1 MATAPT
7 IRLRFRPFAGQRVV
21 EFSQTQKQNCRTFQ
35 GLSIGVY
42 LVEIRWKTN
51 ELSALFDGALSW
63 IRVEFNFNN
72 SPLFTFNQMR
82 LTNNFNIHRAKLWWI
97 VNRSTSRSPT
107 SFAFVTSMAIT
118 PVDSINFIFFFVPDE
133 NSAIFFFQWN
143 QQQDKTFGRPQMS
156 QWRARAL
163 KRNQTCKQRGGQN
176 RIVSFKEVFPSY
188 KIIIKWKEKGQPSS
202 VEIGLHYSRSAW

>member
-21 EFSQTQKQNCRTFQ
+21 EFSQTQKQNCRAFQ

-42 LVEIRWKTN
+42 LVEIRWKTI

-118 PVDSINFIFFFVPDE
+118 PVDSINFIFFFLFPTKIPPFFSFNE
-133 NSAIFFFQWN
+133 INS
-143 QQQDKTFGRPQMS
+143 KTKLLAGHKCHSDVQ
-156 QWRARAL
+156 
-163 KRNQTCKQRGGQN
+163 G
-176 RIVSFKEVFPSY
+176 
-188 KIIIKWKEKGQPSS
+188 
-202 VEIGLHYSRSAW
+202 H

>member
-1 MATAPT
+1 MDS
-7 IRLRFRPFAGQRVV
+7 
-21 EFSQTQKQNCRTFQ
+21 E
-35 GLSIGVY
+35 
-42 LVEIRWKTN
+42 
-51 ELSALFDGALSW
+51 
-63 IRVEFNFNN
+63 
-72 SPLFTFNQMR
+72 
-82 LTNNFNIHRAKLWWI
+82 
-97 VNRSTSRSPT
+97 
-107 SFAFVTSMAIT
+107 
-118 PVDSINFIFFFVPDE
+118 PVDVKVANFICIRHVDGHYTCRLDQFHFFFIPDE